1 MFYIPAF
8 GYKNVNNGYLGHAYS
23 VWDLSF
29 NCFFTIIVIQFFM
42 VFEDTLLRNRFVII
56 FYILQIVIDLL
67 FFTIYN
73 FEGAENGMDD
83 TLFFIIGNLNFL
95 LIIIINVGII
105 YMPFYILRK
114 CEYFFGGF
122 ILDAIK
128 QEKLKNIRDMIFYKE
143 KLDLMIRTVRSVAK
157 FKKIY
162 QKSNKQ
168 IEYDN
173 IIDRQ
178 MKKIVDEFIV
188 MKKKKEKEN
197 EKEKEKEKEKNQNVN
212 QGHPNNNQE
221 IIYNENKTK
230 Q

>member
-1 MFYIPAF
+1 MF
-8 GYKNVNNGYLGHAYS
+8 
-23 VWDLSF
+23 
-29 NCFFTIIVIQFFM
+29 
-42 VFEDTLLRNRFVII
+42 
-56 FYILQIVIDLL
+56 
-67 FFTIYN
+67 N
-73 FEGAENGMDD
+73 FSMGSS
-83 TLFFIIGNLNFL
+83 
-95 LIIIINVGII
+95 
-105 YMPFYILRK
+105 Y
-114 CEYFFGGF
+114 
-122 ILDAIK
+122 
-128 QEKLKNIRDMIFYKE
+128 
-143 KLDLMIRTVRSVAK
+143 AK